1 MTDDITVSIDWDTA
15 QRIAIRVLQ
24 KDLDCLRAD
33 WVKRYN
39 DKEDKVVLCG
49 SGIFLSDVQE
59 DLEEISAHIS
69 AYKKIIRY
77 YGGDIN

>member
-1 MTDDITVSIDWDTA
+1 MSNDLTVSIDWDTA
-15 QRIAIRVLQ
+15 QMIALRVLK
-24 KDLDCLRAD
+24 KDLYCLRED

-39 DKEDKVVLCG
+39 MCEP
-49 SGIFLSDVQE
+49 GIFLSDVQE